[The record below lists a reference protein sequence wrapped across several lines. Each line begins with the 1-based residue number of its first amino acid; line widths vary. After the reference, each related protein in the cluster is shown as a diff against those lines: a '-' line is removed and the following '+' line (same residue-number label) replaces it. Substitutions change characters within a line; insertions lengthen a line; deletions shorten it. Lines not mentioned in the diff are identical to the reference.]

1 VAVAA
6 EGSGEIGAH
15 PLAAGV
21 AERVD
26 ALHGEAGQ
34 VLHVVSLRSR
44 KLEKTEPPGGR
55 SPRVSPIERR
65 PRWKE
70 RSERLR
76 QGRAGT
82 VRMMGRIVAREGCG
96 VKRKDYKILW

>member
-15 PLAAGV
+15 PLAAGF

-26 ALHGEAGQ
+26 TLHGETGQ
-34 VLHVVSLRSR
+34 VLHVVSLRGR
-44 KLEKTEPPGGR
+44 KFESSEPPGGR
-55 SPRVSPIERR
+55 FPVAVQSKEG
-65 PRWKE
+65 RWKE
-70 RSERLR
+70 GGEQLR